1 MSHKRKDRGIED
13 PIAALLRDER
23 CFARIAMAS
32 VAAYCDVSVPAVYG
46 WEDRSTFPSSLAG
59 LKRWAEGCDAK
70 LEIKIT
76 TKAGVEHVF

>member
-1 MSHKRKDRGIED
+1 
-13 PIAALLRDER
+13 
-23 CFARIAMAS
+23 MAS
-32 VAAYCDVSVPAVYG
+32 VAAHCDVSVPAVYG